1 MERRGGPDWRR
12 ATHAGQDGEIGRR
25 TRFRIWR
32 SNPCRFESDSWYL
45 LLPQLCFTPRPL
57 VSGMNAPPAP
67 RRAASRVRLTKW
79 DEDVAI
85 ETARQLKAETGGASL
100 AVVFV
105 SSDWKPWITDL
116 IEIFQVY
123 GHARQVVGCSA
134 DGFIGTG
141 QEDEETSGFSVL
153 FLNLPD
159 QEIGTWVID
168 ENFQIPRDRPATGG
182 WLILGNPLRLNSQAL
197 LEDMNRIYKGVPVYG
212 GLATG
217 GYEADTLFAFHHE
230 AGLIDSAGVAVHLPG
245 VVMQGIVSQ
254 GCQPIGEPYTITQVD
269 KDVVLGVGGRRAY
282 DVLVET
288 FENLPEDD
296 QKVARGNIMAGLA
309 ASEYLEDHQRGDF
322 LVRNIIG
329 GDPKTGALKLGAI
342 PRVGQTIQFQ
352 LRDKD
357 AADEDLRGRSE
368 ALRARD
374 GVPLAMLCFSCGG
387 RGQGLFGVPNHD
399 AGILSDTFGEVP
411 VAGFFCS
418 GEFGPVAGVNFLHGY
433 TAAVAVIY

>member
-1 MERRGGPDWRR
+1 M
-12 ATHAGQDGEIGRR
+12 
-25 TRFRIWR
+25 
-32 SNPCRFESDSWYL
+32 
-45 LLPQLCFTPRPL
+45 TPPSAL
-57 VSGMNAPPAP
+57 
-67 RRAASRVRLTKW
+67 RRAASRLRLTQW
-79 DEDVAI
+79 DEALVT
-85 ETARQLKAETGGASL
+85 ETARQLKQETGGATL
-100 AVVFV
+100 ALAFV
-105 SSDWKPWITDL
+105 SPDWKPHL
-116 IEIFQVY
+116 KEFIEILQVD

-141 QEDEETSGFSVL
+141 QEDEGVSGFCVM
-153 FLNLPD
+153 FLNLP
-159 QEIGTWVID
+159 ESRVGTWVID
-168 ENFQIPRDRPATGG
+168 EHFQIPRDRAATGG
-182 WLILGNPLRLNSQAL
+182 WLVLGNPLRLNAQAL
-197 LEDMNRIYKGVPVYG
+197 LEDMNCIYPGVPVYG

-217 GYEADTLFAFHHE
+217 GWDTDTLFTFQHE
-230 AGLIDSAGVAVHLPG
+230 AGLIDSAGVAVHLPD
-245 VVMQGIVSQ
+245 VVIQGIVSQ

-309 ASEYLEDHQRGDF
+309 ASEYREDFQRGDF

-329 GDPKTGALKLGAI
+329 GDPKTGALKIGAM

-352 LRDKD
+352 LREKD
-357 AADEDLRGRSE
+357 AADEDLRVRSE
-368 ALRARD
+368 ALRVRE

-399 AGILSDTFGEVP
+399 AGILEDTFGKAP
-411 VAGFFCS
+411 VAGFFCN

-433 TAAVAVIY
+433 TASVAVIY